1 MPASCRTRA
10 HQTTMADADAVA
22 KKAAIEALLFS
33 PTPSEEQAQREEPRR
48 TSESD
53 LAALQASL
61 GVVDRESRPRS
72 TARSRRRSQAR
83 QRSLS
88 RSRIDEATVL
98 ASKEAL
104 QRDVEAL
111 EEGPRRRRE
120 RIQKRPSRTPSP
132 KTELQSESPTE
143 RVIKTMPGS
152 PRAEDKATFSVV
164 LIGAK
169 GSGKTVACRTYARG
183 FSELRPAPTLGVEAY
198 MTQAPKSLKGLARG
212 VKIWD
217 TSGDDRFSKQT
228 HQLVKVA
235 DAVLVLYNR
244 GEREAF
250 ADATNRLL
258 RATAESPPNAIVV
271 LVATSLEK
279 SVDDDVE
286 ARDLALSAGADFRT
300 LRVADRTAVTSLF
313 RDVLLAAGGKR
324 RLARPVLEDTELLV
338 SSRAREVLCY
348 GLGLVVLFLVVLL
361 DA

>member
-1 MPASCRTRA
+1 
-10 HQTTMADADAVA
+10 MADADAVA

-143 RVIKTMPGS
+143 RIVKTMPDS

-217 TSGDDRFSKQT
+217 TSGDDRFAKQT
-228 HQLVKVA
+228 NQLVKVA

-300 LRVADRTAVTSLF
+300 LRVADRAAVTSLF

-348 GLGLVVLFLVVLL
+348 GLGLMVLFLVVLL

>member
-1 MPASCRTRA
+1 
-10 HQTTMADADAVA
+10 MADADAVA

-132 KTELQSESPTE
+132 KTEFLHESESPTE

-228 HQLVKVA
+228 NQLVKVA

-279 SVDDDVE
+279 NVDDDVE

-300 LRVADRTAVTSLF
+300 LRVADRAAVTSLF

>member
-1 MPASCRTRA
+1 
-10 HQTTMADADAVA
+10 MADADAVA

-143 RVIKTMPGS
+143 RIVKTMPGS

-300 LRVADRTAVTSLF
+300 LRVADRAAVTSLF

-348 GLGLVVLFLVVLL
+348 GLGLMVLFLVVLL